1 MGIPLNAH
9 SVEFHEG
16 NCMNPFLGFC
26 LTFAVGSVGFF
37 VARRCKVPN
46 PALLGSMFATG
57 LLNLSGYYPSFPTW
71 FISLAANLLIGMM
84 IGRQIDRNILR
95 RIVSLA
101 WPVFM
106 QTSLILVLS
115 VICGYTLYFM
125 GGGEIDL
132 LTSFIA
138 ASAGGITEMAVF
150 GLSMNADVSVVVL
163 VQVFRVVV
171 SLSLIPYIAVFCEKL
186 GHGVRK
192 EGQASYVRAKLAPF
206 ARGHYIPLIIFGIIG
221 SALGVYFNV
230 PSGGL
235 LGAVIGCGVYAVA
248 INRVYAFNVNLRFAA
263 QIGLGLIMGQRMT
276 PEIAAQLMR
285 MLLPAVTVTV
295 VMLIG
300 CTFLGLLLHKTTG
313 WDLVTCLLCT
323 APAGLSQITVFADEI
338 GVDSFVATVFHTVR
352 ILTIVG
358 VYPLIILP
366 IVAW

>member
-1 MGIPLNAH
+1 ME
-9 SVEFHEG
+9 S
-16 NCMNPFLGFC
+16 FLGFV
-26 LTFAVGSVGFF
+26 LTFAIGAAGFF
-37 VARRCKVPN
+37 VARFCKVPN

-57 LLNLSGYYPSFPTW
+57 ILNLTGYYPSFPTW

-84 IGRQIDRNILR
+84 IGRQIDRNIIR
-95 RIVSLA
+95 RIISLA
-101 WPVFM
+101 RPVFI
-106 QTSLILVLS
+106 QTTLILILS

-125 GGGEIDL
+125 GEGRIDL
-132 LTSFIA
+132 LTAFLA

-150 GLSMNADVSVVVL
+150 ALSMDAEVSVVVL

-171 SLSLIPYIAVFCEKL
+171 SLSLIPYIAVICTKI
-186 GHGVRK
+186 GRG
-192 EGQASYVRAKLAPF
+192 S
-206 ARGHYIPLIIFGIIG
+206 ARGGTQAKSKLPAFACFDYVPLAI
-221 SALGVYFNV
+221 LGVVGSSLGVWFNI

-235 LGAVIGCGVYAVA
+235 LGAVIACGVYAIA
-248 INRVYAFNVNLRFAA
+248 INKVYAFNVNLRFAA

-276 PEIAAQLMR
+276 PEIAAQLWT

-300 CTFLGLLLHKTTG
+300 CTCLGLLLRKTTG
-313 WDLVTCLLCT
+313 WDLTACLLCT

-352 ILTIVG
+352 ILSIVA

-366 IVAW
+366 IVSL